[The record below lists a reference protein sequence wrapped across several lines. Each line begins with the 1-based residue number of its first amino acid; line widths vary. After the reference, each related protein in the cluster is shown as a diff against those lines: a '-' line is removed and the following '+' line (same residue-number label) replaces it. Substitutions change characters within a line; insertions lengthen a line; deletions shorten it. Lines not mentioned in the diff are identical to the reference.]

1 MIENDKTIQMNIDSS
16 INLNQTNITTNGVK
30 NLINEL
36 KNKEI

>member
-16 INLNQTNITTNGVK
+16 INLNQTNITNGVK